1 MSDITGRS
9 SRRRSLGRNGSNY
22 DTSRWEDEGELI
34 PGARKEFV
42 RRATERASGREGVL
56 KHVSGSNMRRKRRFY
71 DEAVNM
77 HRMNGMPGILP
88 VWDIDD
94 TLPGKPRWYAMPRSQ
109 LLDHPSGMTG
119 HSGMSS
125 ATSPFSPMS

>member
-1 MSDITGRS
+1 M
-9 SRRRSLGRNGSNY
+9 
-22 DTSRWEDEGELI
+22 I

-42 RRATERASGREGVL
+42 RRATERAFGREGVL
-56 KHVSGSNMRRKRRFY
+56 KHVSGSNMRRERRFY

-88 VWDIDD
+88 VRDIDD
-94 TLPGKPRWYAMPRSQ
+94 TLPGRLAGTPCRVPSS
-109 LLDHPSGMTG
+109 LTTPSGMTG